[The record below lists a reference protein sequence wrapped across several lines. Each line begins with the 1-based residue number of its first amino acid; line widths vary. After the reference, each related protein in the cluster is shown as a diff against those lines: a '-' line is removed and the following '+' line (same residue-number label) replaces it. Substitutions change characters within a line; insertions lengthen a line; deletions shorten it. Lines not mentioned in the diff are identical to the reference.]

1 MELTYPVNFEEK
13 TGFDRIRE
21 MIDKHCFSSLG
32 QKQAAEIAFLTDKD
46 SIERLLCQAEEF
58 RQILLAGEQFPG
70 ANYYDP
76 DEIFDRLRL
85 KDTFAEPEVLLDLK
99 LSLETILAII
109 SFLSRTNDSDLPKY
123 PRLSDLTDGLS
134 IDDTLPGTINR
145 LIDEKASVRSSAS
158 PALAAIRKQKDEL
171 YVRANRQIQRILN
184 EGKQQGWIRK
194 DEELALRNSRQV
206 IPVPVAYK
214 RKLRGFIHDHSA
226 TGQTAFVEPE
236 EVFEMNNQVRELE
249 ADERQEIV
257 RLLKDFADHL
267 RPMIPELRKAYHMLG
282 QMDLIR
288 AKAYLA
294 LDMEAMKPKITDE
307 ARLQWIN
314 ARHPLLFLSYKK
326 QKKEVVPLTVDLN
339 RDQRI
344 LVISGPN
351 AGGKSVCLK
360 TCGLL
365 QYMLQC
371 GLLVPMDDQ
380 STAGIFRQLLID
392 IGDEQSLEND
402 LSTYSSHLV
411 NMKYFLG
418 HSNEKT
424 LFLIDEFGAGTEPR
438 IGGAI
443 AESILTRLNELRA
456 MGVITTHYAN
466 LKLMAGKHE
475 GMVNGSMLFDTEKI
489 RPLYKMKTGTPGSSF
504 AFEIAKNIGLP
515 GYILNNASLLAGQ
528 QDLNFDVELQNLEVR
543 KEELDNKERQL
554 RQADDLLS
562 DLIDKYEKL
571 HGEVEARKTEILQE
585 ARKEA
590 KDILAGSNRMI
601 ENTIREIKEAG
612 AEREKTREAR
622 SKLEKFTLEH
632 EKDPETL
639 SPTPSGKSRKK
650 QNPLPVTDE
659 IDPTPIK
666 VGDVVRIKGQQSRGE
681 VAEISGKQALV
692 VFGSIKLRTSLPGL
706 VKLRKGAARKKST
719 KGHNRLSF
727 DIHEKA
733 IKFNPDI
740 DLRGKNSEEALK
752 ALQNHIDDAFLLGMP
767 QIRIIHGKGE
777 GVLRPAVRKFLAAV
791 PQVNRYRD
799 EHPDRGGAGI
809 TIVDFN

>member
-1 MELTYPVNFEEK
+1 MALTYPENFEEK

-21 MIDKHCFSSLG
+21 MIDQHCFSSLG

-58 RQILLAGEQFPG
+58 RQLLLAGEQFPG

-76 DEIFDRLRL
+76 EEIFDRLRL
-85 KDTFAEPEVLLDLK
+85 KDTFAEPEVLLDIK

-109 SFLSRTNDSDLPKY
+109 RFLSRTDDSDRSRY
-123 PRLSDLTDGLS
+123 PRLAQLTEKLS

-145 LIDEKASVRSSAS
+145 LIDEKASVRNSAS
-158 PALAAIRKQKDEL
+158 PALAAIRKQKNEL
-171 YVRANRQIQRILN
+171 YVRANRQIQRTLN

-194 DEELALRNSRQV
+194 DEELALRNNRQV

-257 RLLKDFADHL
+257 RLLKDFADHI
-267 RPMIPELRKAYHMLG
+267 RPMIPELKKAYNMLG

-288 AKAYLA
+288 AKAFLA
-294 LDMEAMKPKITDE
+294 LDMEATKPGISDQ
-307 ARLQWIN
+307 ARLQWFN
-314 ARHPLLFLSYKK
+314 ARHPLLFLSHKK
-326 QKKEVVPLTVDLN
+326 QKKEVVPLTIDLN
-339 RDQRI
+339 QDQRI
-344 LVISGPN
+344 LIISGPN

-380 STAGIFRQLLID
+380 SGAGIFSQLLID

-411 NMKYFLG
+411 NMKYFLD

-443 AESILTRLNELRA
+443 AEAILTQLNA
-456 MGVITTHYAN
+456 IKAVGVITTHYAN
-466 LKLMAGKHE
+466 LKLMAGKHQ

-489 RPLYKMKTGTPGSSF
+489 RPLYKLKTGTPGSSF

-515 GYILNNASLLAGQ
+515 GYILDNASVLAGQ
-528 QDLNFDVELQNLEVR
+528 QDLDFDVQLQNLEVR
-543 KEELDNKERQL
+543 KEELDQKERQL
-554 RQADDLLS
+554 RQADEFLS
-562 DLIDKYEKL
+562 ELIDKYENL
-571 HGEVEARKTEILQE
+571 HGEVEARKTDILRE

-601 ENTIREIKEAG
+601 EHTIREIKEAG
-612 AEREKTREAR
+612 AEKEKTREAR
-622 SKLEKFTLEH
+622 NKLEKYTSEQEKNLEAL
-632 EKDPETL
+632 P
-639 SPTPSGKSRKK
+639 STPVKKSKKKK
-650 QNPLPVTDE
+650 QPRPKTEE
-659 IDPTPIK
+659 IDPTPIQL
-666 VGDVVRIKGQQSRGE
+666 GDVVRIKGQQSQGE
-681 VAEISGKQALV
+681 VTEISGKQALV
-692 VFGSIKLRTSLPGL
+692 VFGSIKLRTSLADL
-706 VKLRKGAARKKST
+706 VKLKKGSAAAKTPGGR
-719 KGHNRLSF
+719 GRISF

-733 IKFNPDI
+733 ANFSPDI

-767 QIRIIHGKGE
+767 QIRIIHGKGD
-777 GVLRPAVRKFLAAV
+777 GVLRPAIRKFLANV

>member
-1 MELTYPVNFEEK
+1 MGLTYPENFEEK

-32 QKQAAEIAFLTDKD
+32 RKQAAGIAFLTDKD
-46 SIERLLCQAEEF
+46 SIERLLGQTEEF

-70 ANYYDP
+70 SNYYDP
-76 DEIFDRLRL
+76 GEVFNRLRPE
-85 KDTFAEPEVLLDLK
+85 DTFAEPEALLDIK

-109 SFLSRTNDSDLPKY
+109 AFLSRTDESDQPGY
-123 PRLSDLTDGLS
+123 PRLTELTEGIS
-134 IDDTLPGTINR
+134 IEQKLPGAIDC
-145 LIDEKASVRSSAS
+145 LIDEKANVRSSAS

-171 YVRANRQIQRILN
+171 YVSANRQIQRILH

-194 DEELALRNSRQV
+194 DEELALRNNRQV

-214 RKLRGFIHDHSA
+214 RKMRGFIHDHSA

-236 EVFEMNNQVRELE
+236 EVFEMNNRVRELE
-249 ADERQEIV
+249 AEERQEIV

-267 RPMIPELRKAYHMLG
+267 RPMIPELREAYNMLG

-288 AKAYLA
+288 AKAKLA
-294 LDMEAMKPKITDE
+294 LEMEAMKPKVSDHPQ
-307 ARLQWIN
+307 LQWFN

-326 QKKEVVPLTVDLN
+326 QKKEVVPLTIDLN

-344 LVISGPN
+344 LIISGPN

-380 STAGIFRQLLID
+380 SNAGIFRQLLID

-402 LSTYSSHLV
+402 LSTYSSHLL
-411 NMKYFLG
+411 NMKYFLDR
-418 HSNEKT
+418 SNDKT

-443 AESILTRLNELRA
+443 AEAILAQLNAIKA

-489 RPLYKMKTGTPGSSF
+489 RPLYKLKTGTPGSSF

-515 GYILNNASLLAGQ
+515 GYILDNASSLAGQ
-528 QDLNFDVELQNLEVR
+528 QDLDFDVELQNLEVR
-543 KEELDNKERQL
+543 KEELDSKEKQL

-562 DLIDKYEKL
+562 ELIDKYEKL
-571 HGEVEARKTEILQE
+571 HGEVEARKTEILKD
-585 ARKEA
+585 ARREA
-590 KDILAGSNRMI
+590 KEILAGSNRMI

-612 AEREKTREAR
+612 AEKEKTREAR
-622 SKLEKFTLEH
+622 SKLEKYSKEQ
-632 EKDPETL
+632 EKQFEALPAAK
-639 SPTPSGKSRKK
+639 SGKTKKKK
-650 QNPLPVTDE
+650 QPRPPAEET
-659 IDPTPIK
+659 DPTPIK
-666 VGDVVRIKGQQSRGE
+666 VGDVVKIKGQQSQGE

-692 VFGSIKLRTSLPGL
+692 VFGSIKLRTSLPDL
-706 VKLRKGAARKKST
+706 VKLKKRTAKRERT
-719 KGHNRLSF
+719 KGRSSISF

-733 IKFNPDI
+733 TNFNPDV
-740 DLRGKNSEEALK
+740 DLRGKKSEEAVK

-767 QIRIIHGKGE
+767 QIRIIHGKGD
-777 GVLRPAVRKFLAAV
+777 GVLRPAIRKFLASV